1 MADMMFQSTPLREG
15 RLLPYILMN
24 FSALYNHICESK
36 TDAKVGGCNSNIS
49 ARISVSAKDA

>member
-1 MADMMFQSTPLREG
+1 
-15 RLLPYILMN
+15 MN